1 MYTLTALPLPTPAC
15 PTCKIED
22 VPCPHLTSLLSF
34 CINIIA
40 PSFIWAPYFQNKCFI
55 SLCQILLWILLCCDA
70 LKKLICQLLRL
81 LDAEIMVPYHLML
94 LVCFQSKMNYV
105 SCKQVCGTE
114 RHTHTHTKGGGRCR
128 NLIYVAPCATHG
140 SKSPQKIGSKLS
152 KVRGKICFGFA
163 ELKDRLWAKNPS
175 RNHWISTET
184 REIYE
189 CLSKPT
195 RGAESRDL
203 L

>member
-1 MYTLTALPLPTPAC
+1 MQRSWSHT
-15 PTCKIED
+15 
-22 VPCPHLTSLLSF
+22 
-34 CINIIA
+34 
-40 PSFIWAPYFQNKCFI
+40 IWCCWFASN
-55 SLCQILLWILLCCDA
+55 LRWI
-70 LKKLICQLLRL
+70 
-81 LDAEIMVPYHLML
+81 ML
-94 LVCFQSKMNYV
+94 AVSKFV
-105 SCKQVCGTE
+105 EQKD
-114 RHTHTHTKGGGRCR
+114 THTHTKGGGRCR

-140 SKSPQKIGSKLS
+140 SKSPQKVGSKLS

-195 RGAESRDL
+195 RGAESRLTVIARMSPRQWLKGPCL
-203 L
+203 LLCSLNSLRI